1 MHNRW
6 TMNLFLGFYVPILE
20 EICTTFLGKVRAQ
33 QCESLIQKIPSNP
46 TLQYGRDR
54 PSPQTPV
61 NNTVT
66 IFCQRADTTSLIS
79 LPLMSSQ
86 GEFNWIQAIA
96 KITEGQALNVHS
108 QNLNVKKTSKLSANT
123 QTVEQDIFP
132 RERKKFLNLV
142 HLTRGGQGLWR
153 EEWESLTQ
161 SSCRERLHVTGC
173 SWLCQRPEKIRLVN
187 CSSTMRHCGKNFKSI
202 FVKLHSEVL

>member
-1 MHNRW
+1 MNSSRQAVCMHNRW

-66 IFCQRADTTSLIS
+66 IFCQRADTTSLIP
-79 LPLMSSQ
+79 LPKLSSR
-86 GEFNWIQAIA
+86 GEFN
-96 KITEGQALNVHS
+96 
-108 QNLNVKKTSKLSANT
+108 
-123 QTVEQDIFP
+123 
-132 RERKKFLNLV
+132 
-142 HLTRGGQGLWR
+142 
-153 EEWESLTQ
+153 
-161 SSCRERLHVTGC
+161 
-173 SWLCQRPEKIRLVN
+173 
-187 CSSTMRHCGKNFKSI
+187 
-202 FVKLHSEVL
+202 

>member
-1 MHNRW
+1 
-6 TMNLFLGFYVPILE
+6 MNLFLGFYVPILE

-66 IFCQRADTTSLIS
+66 IFCQRADKTSLIPR
-79 LPLMSSQ
+79 PLMSSR

-96 KITEGQALNVHS
+96 KIIEGRALNIYSHCF
-108 QNLNVKKTSKLSANT
+108 NVKKSNKLNAHT
-123 QTVEQDIFP
+123 QTVEQDIFQW
-132 RERKKFLNLV
+132 ERKKFRNLV

-153 EEWESLTQ
+153 EEWESLTR
-161 SSCRERLHVTGC
+161 SSCREQLHVTAC
-173 SWLCQRPEKIRLVN
+173 SWLCQQPEKIRLVN
-187 CSSTMRHCGKNFKSI
+187 CFSTVRHCGKNFKST
-202 FVKLHSEVL
+202 FVKLHSEAL

>member
-66 IFCQRADTTSLIS
+66 IFCQRADTTSLIP
-79 LPLMSSQ
+79 LPLMSSR
-86 GEFNWIQAIA
+86 GEFNWIQDHWRLGLKCPFPEFQCQENKQI
-96 KITEGQALNVHS
+96 KCKHTNSGTRHFS
-108 QNLNVKKTSKLSANT
+108 Q
-123 QTVEQDIFP
+123 
-132 RERKKFLNLV
+132 RKKKVSKSGSPDSSRARIMAWRVRKSDTIFL
-142 HLTRGGQGLWR
+142 
-153 EEWESLTQ
+153 
-161 SSCRERLHVTGC
+161 
-173 SWLCQRPEKIRLVN
+173 
-187 CSSTMRHCGKNFKSI
+187 
-202 FVKLHSEVL
+202 